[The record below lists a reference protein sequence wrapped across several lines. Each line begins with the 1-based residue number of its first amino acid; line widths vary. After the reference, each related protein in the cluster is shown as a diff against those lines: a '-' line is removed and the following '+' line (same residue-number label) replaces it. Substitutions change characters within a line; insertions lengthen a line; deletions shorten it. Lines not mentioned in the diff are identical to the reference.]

1 MGKHE
6 GSDESAPADAVDS
19 TQDSH
24 DQDGHDHDSHDQDGH
39 DNDGHNTETL
49 TDESRTAQTGA
60 DGYPHEEQAVSTI
73 SEVLGAPKFWVL
85 PVLLVVVIMS
95 FMAALYMGAIADPE
109 RNLHDFPIAL
119 ANQDNGGEVPNA
131 DGGTDK
137 QNYGDQIAKG
147 IIDEAAK
154 SGIAV
159 HKTDRTTALN
169 ELNTGKVYG
178 VVIISP
184 NFTNKAVAL
193 GQSAVLQAKPEKL
206 PIDIYINRGSGTFAS
221 AITTTFSERV
231 STQVN
236 KQVGDQ
242 LTQSVREQLAKA
254 NVPFSGAAQ
263 LALSQPV
270 DVRTVEPNPL
280 PEGSGNGLSAFYYT
294 LLLILAGFTGA
305 MMVSI
310 VVDAALGQTPIEF
323 GPFYQ
328 LRLRLPISRWG
339 TLAAKWTIML
349 LIAFIQSALYVGVC
363 TAVGTSLPN
372 AFVLWTYSVLVIFAV
387 GVSAASAMAVFG
399 NPGLILNLVFFVILG
414 LPSSGGTVP
423 LEASPRLFAWI
434 ASVEPMHLVYLGVR
448 SILYFDADW
457 DAGLGRAVIQTIVGL
472 IVGGLLGWVGTKYYD
487 HKGWHRFPGGMRLS
501 PRMAK
506 IFDGGSGSLPTITT
520 PAPQHVAGV
529 AGASVRKREASTG
542 THVGAHERE
551 PGDSGSGSG

>member
-6 GSDESAPADAVDS
+6 ETTDGAGSADDADVTHEESTSSDPVDPES
-19 TQDSH
+19 SI
-24 DQDGHDHDSHDQDGH
+24 G
-39 DNDGHNTETL
+39 TET
-49 TDESRTAQTGA
+49 TDRSADVAHEESTPV
-60 DGYPHEEQAVSTI
+60 DKSPHEEQAVGTI
-73 SEVLGAPKFWVL
+73 SEVLGAPKFWL
-85 PVLLVVVIMS
+85 APLLLVVVIMS
-95 FMAALYMGAIADPE
+95 FMSALYMGAIADPE
-109 RNLHDFPIAL
+109 GNLHDFPIAL
-119 ANQDNGGEVPNA
+119 SNQDNGGEVPNA
-131 DGGTDK
+131 DGGSDK

-147 IIDEAAK
+147 ITDEAAK

-159 HKTDRTTALN
+159 HQTDRTTALN
-169 ELNTGKVYG
+169 ELNSGKVYG
-178 VVIISP
+178 VVLISP
-184 NFTNKAVAL
+184 NFTNRAVAL
-193 GQSAVLQAKPEKL
+193 GQAAVLQAKPEKL
-206 PIDIYINRGSGTFAS
+206 SIDIYINRGSGTFAS
-221 AITTTFSERV
+221 AITTTFSQRV
-231 STQVN
+231 SSQVN

-242 LTQSVREQLAKA
+242 LTASVREQLAKA
-254 NVPFSGAAQ
+254 NVPFTGAAQ

-270 DVRTVEPNPL
+270 DVQTVEPNPL
-280 PEGSGNGLSAFYYT
+280 PDGSGNGLSAFYFT

-328 LRLRLPISRWG
+328 LRVRLAISRWG

-349 LIAFIQSALYVGVC
+349 LIAFIQSALYIGVC

-387 GVSAASAMAVFG
+387 GVSSASAMAVFG

-423 LEASPRLFAWI
+423 LEASPRIFAWI
-434 ASVEPMHLVYLGVR
+434 AAFEPMHLVYLGVR
-448 SILYFDADW
+448 AILYFDADW
-457 DAGLGRAVIQTIVGL
+457 DAGLGRAVIQTFVGL
-472 IVGGLLGWVGTKYYD
+472 AVGLLLGWGGTRYYD

-506 IFDGGSGSLPTITT
+506 LLDGGSGSLPTITT

-529 AGASVRKREASTG
+529 VGVSERSRNSVATATTARHSRDGTEAG
-542 THVGAHERE
+542 
-551 PGDSGSGSG
+551 GD